1 VGTEAHRATAGLAP
15 VVGDRVWTVPNAL
28 SALRLVGV
36 PVFCWLLLGAD
47 RSWGDWAAVS
57 VLGFSGVT
65 DWLDGKLARLLGQT
79 SRLGQLLD
87 PAADRL
93 YIVATVLCL
102 TARGI
107 VPVILTVVLLVRE
120 ALLAALL
127 PVLRRHGYGPLPVH
141 YLGKAATL
149 SLLYA
154 FPLLFLAVH
163 AGEVAL
169 VIGWA
174 FTVWGC
180 CLYWFA
186 GVVYAVQV
194 RALTRPGG
202 PGGPA
207 AGGRPDAVERA
218 LA

>member
-1 VGTEAHRATAGLAP
+1 M
-15 VVGDRVWTVPNAL
+15 WTVPNLL
-28 SALRLVGV
+28 SAARLAGV

-47 RSWGDWAAVS
+47 RGWGDWAALG
-57 VLGFSGVT
+57 VLMFSGIS
-65 DWLDGKLARLLGQT
+65 DYLDGKLARALGQT

-93 YIVATVLCL
+93 YIVATVLCF
-102 TARGI
+102 TARSI
-107 VPVILTVVLLVRE
+107 IPVVLAAVLLLRE
-120 ALLAALL
+120 AILAGLL

-154 FPLLFLAVH
+154 FPLLLLGIRSGSVA
-163 AGEVAL
+163 EVAR
-169 VIGWA
+169 VVGWA

-180 CLYWFA
+180 CLYWFSGA
-186 GVVYAVQV
+186 VYAVQV
-194 RALTRPGG
+194 RALTRPHGRG
-202 PGGPA
+202 GGPA